1 MGQKKNGNNLIMS
14 VTLMDLITS
23 LLILSDPYPLI
34 VARMGIF
41 YQLFPQPYIGGIIM
55 LLSVLLALYGLTV
68 HSYKRWRFILFMPQQ
83 FFLLL
88 TTGSALNYIFM
99 QEYADGVIRSWQ
111 FILQDQLPT
120 IILTIGYAFAILDFN
135 KNKKY
140 Y

>member
-1 MGQKKNGNNLIMS
+1 MKNSNILIMS
-14 VTLMDLITS
+14 VTMMDLVTS
-23 LLILSDPYPLI
+23 LLILCYPYPLI

-41 YQLFPQPYIGGIIM
+41 YQLFPHAYTGGVLM
-55 LLSVLLALYGLTV
+55 LLSVLFALYGLTLP
-68 HSYKRWRFILFMPQQ
+68 SYKRWRFIFFMPQQ

-99 QEYADGVIRSWQ
+99 QHYADGVIRSWQ

-120 IILTIGYAFAILDFN
+120 IILTMGYGFAILDFT